1 MSLVGRIAPGPFVA
15 RFAEIVG
22 ASEKEV
28 CDWMNDYIWNPVNW
42 QKLGESYE
50 ADEAVRAEA
59 IKKYVSDC
67 VKGNLK

>member
-1 MSLVGRIAPGPFVA
+1 MALVGRIAPGPSVA

-28 CDWMNDYIWNPVNW
+28 CDWMNDYIGNPENW
-42 QKLGESYE
+42 QQLGERYE
-50 ADEAVRAEA
+50 ADEAARAEA
-59 IKKYVSDC
+59 IKKYVSDR